1 MQQVPKFDN
10 LILDLQSE
18 KGVLWITFN
27 RPKVSEKKKKQIFIY
42 INNMFIYI
50 SVSLYTNHIL
60 LLYIKE
66 I

>member
-42 INNMFIYI
+42 LNNMFIYI